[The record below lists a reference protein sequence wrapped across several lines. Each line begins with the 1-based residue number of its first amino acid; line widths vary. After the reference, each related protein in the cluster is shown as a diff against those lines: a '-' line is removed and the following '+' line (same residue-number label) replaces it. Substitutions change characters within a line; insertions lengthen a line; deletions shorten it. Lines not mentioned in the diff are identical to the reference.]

1 MSQLVEDIDADVRVA
16 EAVAIS
22 LRAQRLG
29 VGGSSDSASWDSPAD
44 LWRGARVVARDF
56 RYDDALQRVCPRVVV
71 AAAAAA
77 SRAHAS
83 FRIGSTAG
91 ATPRIGRRG
100 TRERPTTGET
110 RTWRR
115 RRSTASSAASRSS
128 TRATRRGRIETPS
141 SGSARH
147 RRYARRPDAIAS
159 RRFLAAAL
167 VKNDMQTPFRAAD
180 VAAGAATNFMVPSPL
195 CVSVE
200 RAYS

>member
-44 LWRGARVVARDF
+44 LWRDPA
-56 RYDDALQRVCPRVVV
+56 Y
-71 AAAAAA
+71 
-77 SRAHAS
+77 
-83 FRIGSTAG
+83 
-91 ATPRIGRRG
+91 
-100 TRERPTTGET
+100 
-110 RTWRR
+110 
-115 RRSTASSAASRSS
+115 RSTW
-128 TRATRRGRIETPS
+128 
-141 SGSARH
+141 
-147 RRYARRPDAIAS
+147 YARAADYWRDAHVAPATVDGVLGGFAVLDAPDAIAS